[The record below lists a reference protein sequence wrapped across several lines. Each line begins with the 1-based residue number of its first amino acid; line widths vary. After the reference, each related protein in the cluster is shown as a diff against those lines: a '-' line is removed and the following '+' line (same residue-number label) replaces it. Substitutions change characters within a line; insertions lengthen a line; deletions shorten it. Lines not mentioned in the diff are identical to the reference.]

1 MQLCHIIA
9 NLCNWVVNII
19 RFNSIYKRVKPLMES
34 LDVATRSKRK
44 AMDDLAVVNAQLAV
58 IEEKLA
64 TLQNE
69 FKEATQ
75 EKAKY
80 DYLSV

>member
-1 MQLCHIIA
+1 
-9 NLCNWVVNII
+9 
-19 RFNSIYKRVKPLMES
+19 MES

-58 IEEKLA
+58 IEDKLT

-69 FKEATQ
+69 FKDATQ
-75 EKAKY
+75 EKAK
-80 DYLSV
+80 

>member
-1 MQLCHIIA
+1 M
-9 NLCNWVVNII
+9 
-19 RFNSIYKRVKPLMES
+19 
-34 LDVATRSKRK
+34 ATRSKRK

-58 IEEKLA
+58 IEEKLT

-80 DYLSV
+80 EMIRCCAIQFHHATVNDNNLLFSLSQGGG

>member
-1 MQLCHIIA
+1 
-9 NLCNWVVNII
+9 
-19 RFNSIYKRVKPLMES
+19 MES
-34 LDVATRSKRK
+34 LDVATKAKRK

-58 IEEKLA
+58 IEEKLT

-80 DYLSV
+80 VALLK